1 MAENGIGAAVRR
13 KEDHRFITGKGRFTD
28 DLNRPRQVYAW
39 IVRSPVP
46 HARIAGID
54 TRAAEAVRG
63 VVAVFTGSDMAADGI
78 GGLPCGWG
86 ITQKD
91 GSQMAEPLHPP
102 LARDVVRCI
111 GDQVAVVLA
120 VSRAIARDAAEL
132 VDVEYEE
139 LPAVT
144 DLAAAS
150 ASDAPQVW
158 AEAPGNVCFDW

>member
-28 DLNRPRQVYAW
+28 DLNRPRQLYAW

-102 LARDVVRCI
+102 LARDVAARRFCLRT
-111 GDQVAVVLA
+111 VALLSGQA
-120 VSRAIARDAAEL
+120 AWLSESSRAGVRGGARAGSPRCARILTITTGSSIAAMIF
-132 VDVEYEE
+132 
-139 LPAVT
+139 
-144 DLAAAS
+144 S
-150 ASDAPQVW
+150 
-158 AEAPGNVCFDW
+158 